1 MRKLPEEELKLVQT
15 AIKAKEISV
24 IEILAEI
31 YDHYIS
37 HLEGFSEEEFENEL
51 SKLESKWTNL
61 YCLRLQDEFI
71 KISDKSLKAL
81 HWKLIKSYF
90 TWPKIISSI
99 LFFGVLYGLS
109 LWLTPKVFA
118 FSTIIPAIFLFHIFN
133 FSLFY
138 SSRKKY
144 GSLRK
149 TFKLGLK
156 RFDLNY
162 SESNCLSAALSTL
175 LALPNIIIYGPKAFD
190 SVDLGISPNLILL
203 FLSFMAFLI
212 SVISFSAY
220 EAWKIK
226 SKTALS

>member
-1 MRKLPEEELKLVQT
+1 MRKLSEQELKLVQT
-15 AIKAKEISV
+15 AIIAKEISV
-24 IEILAEI
+24 IEILAEV

-37 HLEGFSEEEFENEL
+37 HLEGFPEEEFKSEL
-51 SKLESKWTNL
+51 ANLESKWTYA
-61 YCLRLQDEFI
+61 YCRTLQDDF
-71 KISDKSLKAL
+71 SKSINKSIRSLQ
-81 HWKLIKSYF
+81 WKLIKSYF
-90 TWPKIISSI
+90 SWPKIISTI

-109 LWLTPKVFA
+109 LWITPKVFA
-118 FSTIIPAIFLFHIFN
+118 FSTIIPAIILFHVFN

-162 SESNCLSAALSTL
+162 AESNCLSAALSTL

-212 SVISFSAY
+212 SLIAFSAY

-226 SKTALS
+226 SKTALL